1 LTTGKDCE
9 KAPTELTNPLLL
21 ERPVKEDT
29 NPDVIVDFITGE
41 PVPNVGAEANRQQ
54 VERYLIEV
62 KGYRRGDVIV
72 DAPIDV
78 EIEGEVYRSAVDLII
93 QIENRPLMA
102 VKCAAGALGSR
113 EREIVSA
120 ARLYSTS
127 PLPLAVVSDGSGAT
141 VLDMATGKKRGDG
154 LAAIPSRA
162 EAVLLSQ
169 ADPLTPVAPDRLTRE
184 RLVFRSYDS
193 MNVNV
198 RRRRS

>member
-1 LTTGKDCE
+1 V
-9 KAPTELTNPLLL
+9 ELTNPLLL
-21 ERPVKEDT
+21 ERLVKEDT

-62 KGYRRGDVIV
+62 KGYRREDVIV
-72 DAPIDV
+72 EAPIDV
-78 EIEGEVYRSAVDLII
+78 EIDGDVYRSAVDLII

-120 ARLYSTS
+120 ARLYGTS

-141 VLDMATGKKRGDG
+141 VLDAATGKKTGDG
-154 LAAIPSRA
+154 LAAIP
-162 EAVLLSQ
+162 
-169 ADPLTPVAPDRLTRE
+169 T
-184 RLVFRSYDS
+184 
-193 MNVNV
+193 
-198 RRRRS
+198 RRRGSRPIPGRPTDPGSARPPGQGTVGISVL